1 MFTTSGIVNAV
12 SPASGNPICLPL
24 EVITVSPE
32 WQRLATTPKREPAF
46 VDIMRKTGS
55 YTREQIVGSPDPAQ
69 STVAKLESAVNSSDR
84 WPYPASPAP

>member
-12 SPASGNPICLPL
+12 SRAPGNPICLPL
-24 EVITVSPE
+24 EVTVSPE
-32 WQRLATTPKREPAF
+32 WQRLATTPKREQAF

-55 YTREQIVGSPDPAQ
+55 YTREQIVGSPDPVQ
-69 STVAKLESAVNSSDR
+69 SAAAELECAANSLDR

>member
-1 MFTTSGIVNAV
+1 MFTTLEIVNAV

-24 EVITVSPE
+24 EVTVSPE
-32 WQRLATTPKREPAF
+32 WQRLATTPKREQAF

-55 YTREQIVGSPDPAQ
+55 YTREQIVGSPDPVQ
-69 STVAKLESAVNSSDR
+69 SAAAELECAANSSDP